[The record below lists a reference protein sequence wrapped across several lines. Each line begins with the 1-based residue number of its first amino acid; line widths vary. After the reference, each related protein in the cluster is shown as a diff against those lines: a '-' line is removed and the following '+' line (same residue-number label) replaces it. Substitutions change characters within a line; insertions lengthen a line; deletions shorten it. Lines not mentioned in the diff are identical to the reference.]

1 MRDGIKLKT
10 IIYIPKDGKE
20 KYPFLIERTPYSA
33 GPYGDNAFA
42 NRIGSN
48 TNLMQEKYIF
58 VYQDVQIGRAHV

>member
-10 IIYIPKDGKE
+10 IIYIPRDIKE

-33 GPYGDNAFA
+33 GPYGDTAFA
-42 NRIGSN
+42 NRIGPN

-58 VYQDVQIGRAHV
+58 CLSGCAWTLHE